1 MPSGYPGTA
10 QKTCPCGAPKS
21 GTAFPHCKKCAD
33 EAKSST
39 GPCSVDDCER
49 ASKTNGMCKNHD
61 ERRRRAALPFL
72 ACSFEGCEKDSRHGS
87 RGMCGMHYARASRR
101 GSPDDAALSRR
112 PAGAGGT
119 RQEMRRSYE
128 NGRRARK
135 RGNFIEYVDLATLWE
150 RDGGT
155 CHICREP
162 ADRWNWHMDHVIPIS
177 RGGEHS
183 YANTAVSHPG
193 CNLRKG
199 DR

>member
-1 MPSGYPGTA
+1 MA
-10 QKTCPCGAPKS
+10 QGKRS
-21 GTAFPHCKKCAD
+21 V
-33 EAKSST
+33 
-39 GPCSVDDCER
+39 GPCSLIDCER
-49 ASKTNGMCKNHD
+49 DARTNGMCKMHD
-61 ERRRRAALPFL
+61 ERRRRIEAPARPQCGLQ
-72 ACSFEGCEKDSRHGS
+72 GCLKMSGQG
-87 RGMCGMHYARASRR
+87 RGGLCDMHYMRTSRR

-112 PAGAGGT
+112 PVGAGGT

-128 NGRRARK
+128 NARRARK
-135 RGNFIEYVDLATLWE
+135 RGSFVEHVDLATLWE
-150 RDGGT
+150 RDGGI
-155 CHICREP
+155 CHICKKS